1 MSEFRKQRYPLAEPG
16 CGLTVLSMEGGE
28 INFFGS
34 RVNIKTKICDCCDE
48 IEDGLEYLTADDQ
61 TMRNL
66 KWGGTVTACLTVVAG
81 LAFAGAAFFS
91 APVLVP
97 LGFIAGGAA
106 IFSGSYTGVSFI
118 KDRVNGYCTSEREF
132 NQGLFENT
140 LAGAV
145 TGASIYG
152 AIKYPPARA
161 FLTAQLTAETASGG
175 GTAVVGA
182 ATDAT
187 TATLVQYYPQI
198 SKAVALSS
206 VLFQEVRDILNMATG
221 KGVEL
226 APEENNGVNIEDG
239 DSGTSK
245 QAQYGDNFGK
255 MGKYVENPGIEVD
268 WTKYAEH
275 GAERMQ
281 QRGLTKEMIDNI
293 VRNGKVLSQNNGN
306 KFAYITK
313 EGVAIVS
320 KDGKLITAW
329 SSKDFDS
336 SMLEIISRL
345 LGE

>member
-1 MSEFRKQRYPLAEPG
+1 MSY
-16 CGLTVLSMEGGE
+16 SGG
-28 INFFGS
+28 G
-34 RVNIKTKICDCCDE
+34 
-48 IEDGLEYLTADDQ
+48 
-61 TMRNL
+61 
-66 KWGGTVTACLTVVAG
+66 ACIRWSGV
-81 LAFAGAAFFS
+81 FS

-239 DSGTSK
+239 ENST
-245 QAQYGDNFGK
+245 
-255 MGKYVENPGIEVD
+255 YVHDQNLEGLDTIRNHLTNDVDGLEFKPNEAMMDKIE
-268 WTKYAEH
+268 ELLSNNQELE
-275 GAERMQ
+275 GA
-281 QRGLTKEMIDNI
+281 
-293 VRNGKVLSQNNGN
+293 
-306 KFAYITK
+306 Y
-313 EGVAIVS
+313 
-320 KDGKLITAW
+320 
-329 SSKDFDS
+329 KDFYDHELTENAL
-336 SMLEIISRL
+336 MRQ
-345 LGE
+345 G